1 MTAWCIISSDCYL
14 SVREMAMAADKTVV
28 KAAHVDLSASTAYT
42 VNLTGAG
49 KYVDIVCHSTGSNDD
64 VYFDIAGAEADLATV
79 ADGGDDLMMVH
90 SDERIRIPVPRNTWI
105 RFFSAGA
112 KSVSV
117 MKVTTIF

>member
-1 MTAWCIISSDCYL
+1 
-14 SVREMAMAADKTVV
+14 MAADKTVE
-28 KAAHVDLSASTAYT
+28 KAAHVSLSAATAYT

-49 KYVDIVCHSTGSNDD
+49 KYVDIVCHSAGTNDD
-64 VYFDIAGAEADLATV
+64 VYFDVAGAEADLATV
-79 ADGGDDLMMVH
+79 TSGGDDLMMIH

-105 RFFSAGA
+105 RFISGGA